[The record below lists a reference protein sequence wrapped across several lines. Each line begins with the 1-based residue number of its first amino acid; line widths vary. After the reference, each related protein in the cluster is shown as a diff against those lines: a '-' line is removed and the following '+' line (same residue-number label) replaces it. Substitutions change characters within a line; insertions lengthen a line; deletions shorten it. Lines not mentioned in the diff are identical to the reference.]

1 MHRGR
6 VEIGFG
12 FYGSPNHRRNVQ
24 FSNLILDL
32 SRDVGTLTLN
42 RPDKLN
48 ALSPEL
54 LTELIRAAEQI
65 SESDV
70 RTVVVNGAGRAF
82 CVGVD
87 IGWFTATINSADTQ
101 AMHAAFDLGREM
113 ADAIEGIPQVT
124 VAALHGA
131 VVGGGLVLAA
141 ACDLR
146 VAADDTVLSIPE
158 IDLGIPLAWGGI
170 ARLVR
175 EIGPALTKELV
186 MTGRPFSSREARAG
200 GFVNRIVPPD
210 DVQEVAIELAA
221 TIASKPL
228 VTTRMTKA
236 HVAEVLAG
244 AAGRDEAAAAVESL
258 TDPESATVRE
268 AYLAALAARR

>member
-1 MHRGR
+1 M
-6 VEIGFG
+6 
-12 FYGSPNHRRNVQ
+12 Q

-32 SRDVGTLTLN
+32 SQDVGTLTLN

-54 LTELIRAAEQI
+54 LRELIRAAGQI

-87 IGWFTATINSADTQ
+87 IGWFTATIEAQETQ
-101 AMHAAFDLGREM
+101 AAHAAFELGREM

-124 VAALHGA
+124 VAALHGS

-146 VAADDTVLSIPE
+146 IAAEDTVISIPE

-186 MTGRPFSSREARAG
+186 MTGRPFSAQEAMAG
-200 GFVNRIVPPD
+200 GFINRIVPTD
-210 DVQEVAIELAA
+210 GVHEAAIELAT

-228 VTTRMTKA
+228 VATRMTKV

-244 AAGRDEAAAAVESL
+244 APGRDEAAAAVESL
-258 TDPESATVRE
+258 TDPESATARD
-268 AYLAALAARR
+268 AYLAALAVRR